1 MKDIRL
7 IRSSLV
13 HTPLSN
19 VPGPSSNPWSIVP
32 GLWSN
37 SLSLPPR
44 FHNMPNIVA
53 IVGRPNVGKSTLF
66 NRLVQR
72 RDAITDSVAGVTR
85 DRHYGR
91 VEWIGRD
98 FSVIDTGGYV
108 EGSEDVFEGE
118 IRRQVKLAIEEC
130 SLILFVVDT
139 ESGLTEFDKEIADL
153 LRREKKPM
161 ILVANKVDNPQRL
174 AETAEFYQLGMG
186 DPFGISSINGSGTGE
201 LLDKV
206 VELLPEDQDV
216 GEELDLPKLA
226 IVGRPNVG
234 KSSLV
239 NAMYEE
245 ERNIVTDVAGTTRDT
260 VNTRFTK
267 FGMDFL
273 LLDTAGLR
281 KKTRVHENLEF
292 YSVMRSVRT
301 IENADVCL
309 LVIDA
314 TLGIEAQDLAIFNL
328 IHKNKKGVV
337 ILINKWD
344 LVEKETNTMRDYEEL
359 VRKRLAP
366 FVDIP
371 IFFTSAMTKQRVL
384 KAVEEAMAVYE
395 RRITKISTSKLND
408 QLVPILKDNPP
419 PMTKG
424 KEIKIKFAT
433 QLPTH
438 TPQFAFFAN
447 LPQYVK
453 EPYKRYVE
461 NQLRKL
467 YNFSGVPIQIYFRKK

>member
-1 MKDIRL
+1 M
-7 IRSSLV
+7 S
-13 HTPLSN
+13 
-19 VPGPSSNPWSIVP
+19 
-32 GLWSN
+32 
-37 SLSLPPR
+37 
-44 FHNMPNIVA
+44 NIVA

-91 VEWIGRD
+91 VDWVGRE
-98 FSVIDTGGYV
+98 FSIIDTGGYV

-118 IRRQVKLAIEEC
+118 IRKQVRLAIDE
-130 SLILFVVDT
+130 SNLILFVVDV
-139 ESGLTEFDKEIADL
+139 EAGLTDFDKEIADI
-153 LRREKKPM
+153 LRRYKKPLV
-161 ILVANKVDNPQRL
+161 LVANKVDNPMRA
-174 AETAEFYQLGMG
+174 AETADFYRLGMG
-186 DPFGISSINGSGTGE
+186 EPFGISSINGSGTGE
-201 LLDKV
+201 LLDRV
-206 VELLPEDQDV
+206 VELLPKEQDL
-216 GEELDLPKLA
+216 GEEEELPKLA

-239 NAMYEE
+239 NAMFEE
-245 ERNIVTDVAGTTRDT
+245 ERNIVTDISGTTRDT

-273 LLDTAGLR
+273 LLDTAGVR
-281 KKTRVHENLEF
+281 KKTKVHEDLEF

-301 IENADVCL
+301 IENADVCM
-309 LVIDA
+309 LVLDA
-314 TLGIEAQDLAIFNL
+314 TLGIESQDLAIFNL
-328 IHKNKKGVV
+328 IQKNKKGAVIVV
-337 ILINKWD
+337 NKWD
-344 LVEKETNTMRDYEEL
+344 LVEKETNTMRDFEAL
-359 VRKRLAP
+359 IRKRLAP
-366 FVDIP
+366 FVDLP
-371 IFFTSAMTKQRVL
+371 IFFTSALTKQRVL
-384 KAVEEAMAVYE
+384 KAVEEAMEVYK
-395 RRITKISTSKLND
+395 RRITRISTSKLND
-408 QLVPILKDNPP
+408 TIVPILKDNPP

-461 NQLRKL
+461 NQMRKL
-467 YNFSGVPIQIYFRKK
+467 YDLTGVPIEIYFRKK

>member
-1 MKDIRL
+1 M
-7 IRSSLV
+7 S
-13 HTPLSN
+13 
-19 VPGPSSNPWSIVP
+19 
-32 GLWSN
+32 
-37 SLSLPPR
+37 
-44 FHNMPNIVA
+44 NIVA

-72 RDAITDSVAGVTR
+72 RDAITDSIAGVTR

-91 VEWIGRD
+91 VDWVGRE
-98 FSVIDTGGYV
+98 FSIIDTGGYV
-108 EGSEDVFEGE
+108 EGSDDVFEGE
-118 IRRQVKLAIEEC
+118 IRRQVKLAIDE
-130 SLILFVVDT
+130 SNLILFVVDVET
-139 ESGLTEFDKEIADL
+139 GLTDFDKEIADL
-153 LRREKKPM
+153 LRRYKKPL
-161 ILVANKVDNPQRL
+161 ILVANKVDNPTRL
-174 AETAEFYQLGMG
+174 AEAANFYRLGMG

-206 VELLPEDQDV
+206 VELLPPDQDL
-216 GEELDLPKLA
+216 GEEEDLPKLA

-239 NAMYEE
+239 NAMFEE

-260 VNTRFTK
+260 VNTRFQK

-281 KKTRVHENLEF
+281 KKTKVHEDLEF

-309 LVIDA
+309 LVLDA
-314 TLGIEAQDLAIFNL
+314 TLGLEAQDLSIFSL
-328 IHKNKKGVV
+328 IQKNKKGVV
-337 ILINKWD
+337 ILVNKWD
-344 LVEKETNTMRDYEEL
+344 LVEKETNTMRDFEAM

-371 IFFTSAMTKQRVL
+371 IFFTSALTKQRVL
-384 KAVEEAMAVYE
+384 KAVEESMEVYK
-395 RRITKISTSKLND
+395 RRIQRISTSKLND
-408 QLVPILKDNPP
+408 TIVPILKDNPP

-461 NQLRKL
+461 NQMRKIYDL
-467 YNFSGVPIQIYFRKK
+467 SGVPIQIYFRKK